1 MIGTRN
7 MWKVE
12 YKPNN
17 DSQPWALLATYDN
30 KASAILHASRVSAE
44 YYMIRVTDPERV
56 VVWRNN

>member
-1 MIGTRN
+1 